1 MDPIDIITLNFG
13 KKKESF
19 VNPLTNSIIRGALD
33 MDQIKDKIS
42 SFGAFLSFA
51 GVASAALSFFN
62 YNLKILMWIDNWGT
76 ATGWGIRAGLLVV
89 GMLFYFLGKMGKNS
103 VAA

>member
-1 MDPIDIITLNFG
+1 
-13 KKKESF
+13 
-19 VNPLTNSIIRGALD
+19 
-33 MDQIKDKIS
+33 MDQIKEKIS

-51 GVASAALSFFN
+51 GVASSALSFFN

-76 ATGWGIRAGLLVV
+76 ATGWAIRAGLIVV
-89 GMLFYFLGKMGKNS
+89 GVILYFVGKIGRDS